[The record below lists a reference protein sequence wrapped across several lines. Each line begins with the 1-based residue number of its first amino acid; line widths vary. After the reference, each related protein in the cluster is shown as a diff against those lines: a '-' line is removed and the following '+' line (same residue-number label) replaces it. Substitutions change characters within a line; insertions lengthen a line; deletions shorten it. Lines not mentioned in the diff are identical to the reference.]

1 MSLALAGRFFTTS
14 AAWEAL
20 YGYGFSAFFLSAWN
34 PELPGAWLA
43 WHASQIYVFIGNMGV
58 KHYFLILKL
67 VKSVYTC
74 GLRLYIFHYFFFHS
88 KWEKKKKEW
97 KKRKDCVL
105 ISFSLP
111 HMSSWQISLILL
123 QEAVRPREHSSHWE
137 VRVTSELKLPF
148 LLGDLRQVG
157 FPAPLASHLHMELEA
172 LTSNKCP
179 ENHHCAWVAPRLAPC
194 GVRGELGG
202 AGQAPPF
209 RSPVAPRPGRRGL
222 GWGEHSCRSTLFSGS
237 QPHFLSHA
245 PSCASGP
252 SVDSTAHPLP
262 WVSWP
267 LPGRNRGERD

>member
-111 HMSSWQISLILL
+111 HMSSWQICLILL

-157 FPAPLASHLHMELEA
+157 FPAPLASHLHMEPEA

-209 RSPVAPRPGRRGL
+209 RSPVAPRLEGEAWVGR
-222 GWGEHSCRSTLFSGS
+222 TL
-237 QPHFLSHA
+237 L
-245 PSCASGP
+245 
-252 SVDSTAHPLP
+252 
-262 WVSWP
+262 
-267 LPGRNRGERD
+267 